1 MASIFLSL
9 FIVPARAFKL
19 FIAVA
24 DDIQGYVLAFDKNN
38 MLLLYGS
45 SILLRFRGQVIII
58 GMMKV

>member
-9 FIVPARAFKL
+9 FIAPARAFKL
-19 FIAVA
+19 LIAI
-24 DDIQGYVLAFDKNN
+24 DRGLSGYVLEFDKNN